1 VLTPDLQW
9 LIGALAGTL
18 TTLSFIPQVV
28 RSWRRRSVDDLS
40 TSMLIAFSIGVGLW
54 VVYGVMAS
62 AGPIVAANAVT
73 LALAGALLAMKWRF
87 R

>member
-1 VLTPDLQW
+1 MLTPDPQW

-28 RSWRRRSVDDLS
+28 RCWQRRSVDDLS
-40 TSMLIAFSIGVGLW
+40 TSMLVAFSLGVGLW
-54 VVYGVMAS
+54 ILYGVMAK
-62 AGPIVAANAVT
+62 AGPLIAANVVT
-73 LALAGALLAMKWRF
+73 LGLAAALLAMKWRF